1 MRSTRLGFAVALVL
15 VLLPFLAAEDSAQ
28 IVVYLSWDS
37 PQRGRQ
43 TVFCDGA
50 RMAEVQAG
58 RFFVINVEPGRH
70 VLIAGDGIPTTVDLP
85 AKGESFVRVGREIE
99 IGPSGNTSIPV
110 LEDLSPEQARLDMIN
125 LVYVSPK
132 KIFSPSVSEG
142 DPFLQQRPKLKT
154 RNGVQ

>member
-1 MRSTRLGFAVALVL
+1 MGFAVALVL

-70 VLIAGDGIPTTVDLP
+70 VLIAGDGIPTTVDVP

-99 IGPSGNTSIPV
+99 IGPSGKTSIPV

-132 KIFSPSVSEG
+132 KIFSTSVSEG